1 MADICALYIFY
12 INNNYMQMSHI
23 CALYVYGRYM
33 GDIWEIYGFNGQF
46 LQPTYMGLTRDI
58 YGTYKGHIRNLK

>member
-33 GDIWEIYGFNGQF
+33 GDIW
-46 LQPTYMGLTRDI
+46 LQRSILTTHL
-58 YGTYKGHIRNLK
+58 YGTYKGHIRDI